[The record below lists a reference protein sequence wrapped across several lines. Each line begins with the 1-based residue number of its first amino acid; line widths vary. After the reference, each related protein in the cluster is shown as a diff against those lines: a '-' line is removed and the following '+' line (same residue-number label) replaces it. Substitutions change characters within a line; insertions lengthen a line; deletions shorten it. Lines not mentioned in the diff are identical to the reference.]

1 MHDLRGNF
9 FLNGKRRRGKERRK
23 GEGKRG
29 NEGERGG
36 KGGGERGNGIGK
48 TGATRLKTRIR
59 GTESPRTE
67 IGRTVKNSRK
77 KESLERKTHKENI
90 GHVSGGVHKGE
101 IKGKGQRL

>member
-29 NEGERGG
+29 NDGERGG

-67 IGRTVKNSRK
+67 IGRTARTTKRK
-77 KESLERKTHKENI
+77 RYRDKRHTRKVQGMCQEAYTKER
-90 GHVSGGVHKGE
+90 
-101 IKGKGQRL
+101 

>member
-29 NEGERGG
+29 NEGGRGG
-36 KGGGERGNGIGK
+36 KGGGEKGGNSTGK
-48 TGATRLKTRIR
+48 VGATRLKTRIR

-67 IGRTVKNSRK
+67 IGRTARTTKRK
-77 KESLERKTHKENI
+77 RYRDKRHTRKVQGMCQEAYTKER
-90 GHVSGGVHKGE
+90 
-101 IKGKGQRL
+101 

>member
-67 IGRTVKNSRK
+67 IGRTARTTKRK
-77 KESLERKTHKENI
+77 RYRDKRHTRKVQGMCQEAYTKER
-90 GHVSGGVHKGE
+90 
-101 IKGKGQRL
+101 